1 MKSVDMCVFCSQNHR
16 KPRERRMARETGDSW
31 QPKSFTP
38 HRAAAIQV
46 MGRPGH
52 VSLWG
57 AITQG
62 NERQHLHS
70 HAVKLAELQSQNKK
84 Y

>member
-1 MKSVDMCVFCSQNHR
+1 MKSADMCVFCSPTHR
-16 KPRERRMARETGDSW
+16 KPRERRMAREMGGSW
-31 QPKSFTP
+31 RPKSFTP

-57 AITQG
+57 AITTQG
-62 NERQHLHS
+62 NEKQYLHS
-70 HAVKLAELQSQNKK
+70 HAVIPAELQSQNKK
-84 Y
+84 